1 MLSNNLDW
9 SCLSLTEMKPRQLFE
24 LFKIRQEIFVIEQSC
39 IYPDIDKYD
48 LSCWHLLGYGF
59 DLELHAYCR
68 LLKPGGAYED
78 AIFVCSI
85 KFGAQLRNDKVRGAS
100 KFIPSSDLFL
110 LTPISSITIAIQA
123 KPGRLRKRTE
133 LLTQLGILVDFFVLI
148 SGSNTPSNGVCT
160 T

>member
-9 SCLSLTEMKPRQLFE
+9 SCLSLTEMEPRQLFE

-68 LLKPGGAYED
+68 LLKPGGAYEEPT
-78 AIFVCSI
+78 IGRVFVVKEYRGLGLARNLMSEAHRRCESI
-85 KFGAQLRNDKVRGAS
+85 LGTKTIRLNAQVYLQKFYESIGYKSVSLPYDEDGIMHIEMLRTG
-100 KFIPSSDLFL
+100 
-110 LTPISSITIAIQA
+110 
-123 KPGRLRKRTE
+123 
-133 LLTQLGILVDFFVLI
+133 
-148 SGSNTPSNGVCT
+148 
-160 T
+160 